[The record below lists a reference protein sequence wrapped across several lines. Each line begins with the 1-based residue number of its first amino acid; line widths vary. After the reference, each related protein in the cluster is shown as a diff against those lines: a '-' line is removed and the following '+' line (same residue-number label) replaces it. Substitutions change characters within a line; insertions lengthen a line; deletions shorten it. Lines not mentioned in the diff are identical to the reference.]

1 MKVIE
6 HIAKSKGK
14 TLFTFELLPP
24 LKGDS
29 IENIYRAIDPLIEF
43 NPAFIDVTYHRE
55 EVIYKKH
62 PGGLLEKKV
71 VRKRP
76 STVGISAAI
85 QYKYKVDVVPHI
97 ICGGFTREETEN
109 GLLDL
114 HFLGIHNLLL
124 LRGDTL
130 KSEKYFAPEDGGHS
144 FAIDLVKQV
153 MGLNEG
159 KYLDENLQHK
169 APTSFSMGVAG
180 YPEKHL
186 ESPNMAADI
195 HYLKMKVDAGAE
207 YIVTQMFFDNR
218 KYFEFVRLCREQGIT
233 VPIIPGIKPI
243 STISSLS
250 TLPQVFNIDI
260 PNELVREVEK
270 CKNNDEARQ
279 LGVEYAIVQAR
290 ELISAGVPAL
300 HFYTMGRSDN
310 IRKIVMEVF

>member
-1 MKVIE
+1 MKVID
-6 HIAKSKGK
+6 HIAKSNGK

-29 IENIYRAIDPLIEF
+29 IVNIYNAIEPLIEF
-43 NPAFIDVTYHRE
+43 APAFIDVTYHRE

-62 PGGLLEKKV
+62 PGGLLEKKT

-85 QYKYKVDVVPHI
+85 KYKYKVDVVPHI

-130 KSEKYFAPEDGGHS
+130 KSEKYFVAEDGGHTY
-144 FAIDLVKQV
+144 AIDLVKQV
-153 MGLNEG
+153 MGLNKG
-159 KYLDENLQHK
+159 KYLDENLQHT
-169 APTSFSMGVAG
+169 APTAFSAGVAG

-186 ESPNMAADI
+186 EAPNMATDI
-195 HYLKMKVDAGAE
+195 HYLKQKIDAGAE

-218 KYFEFVRLCREQGIT
+218 KYFEFVKLCREEGIT

-243 STISSLS
+243 STIASIK
-250 TLPQVFNIDI
+250 TLPQTFSIDI
-260 PNELVREVEK
+260 PIDLVTEVEK
-270 CKNNDEARQ
+270 CTNNDQARQ
-279 LGVEYAIVQAR
+279 VGVEWAIMQAR
-290 ELISAGVPAL
+290 ELIREGAPAL
-300 HFYTMGRSDN
+300 HLYTMGRSDN
-310 IRKIVMEVF
+310 ICKIAKEVF

>member
-6 HIAKSKGK
+6 HIAKSNGK

-29 IENIYRAIDPLIEF
+29 IENIYSAIDPLIEF

-130 KSEKYFAPEDGGHS
+130 KSEKYFTPEDGGHAY
-144 FAIDLVKQV
+144 AIDLVKQV
-153 MGLNEG
+153 LELNQG

-169 APTSFSMGVAG
+169 APTSFSIGVAG
-180 YPEKHL
+180 YPEKHI

-243 STISSLS
+243 STIASLN

-270 CKNNDEARQ
+270 CQNNEQARQ

-290 ELISAGVPAL
+290 ELIAAGVPAL

>member
-1 MKVIE
+1 MKVID
-6 HIAKSKGK
+6 HIAKSNGK

-29 IENIYRAIDPLIEF
+29 IQNIYTAIDPLIEF
-43 NPAFIDVTYHRE
+43 SPAFIDVTYHRE

-62 PGGLLEKKV
+62 PGGLLEKKT

-85 QYKYKVDVVPHI
+85 KYKYKVDVVPHI

-130 KSEKYFAPEDGGHS
+130 KTEKYFAAEDGGHAY
-144 FAIDLVKQV
+144 AIDLVKQV
-153 MGLNEG
+153 MGLNKG
-159 KYLDENLQHK
+159 KYLDENLQHT
-169 APTSFSMGVAG
+169 APTAFSAGVAG

-186 ESPNMAADI
+186 EAPNMASDI
-195 HYLKMKVDAGAE
+195 QYLKLKIDAGAE
-207 YIVTQMFFDNR
+207 YIVTQMFFDNQ
-218 KYFEFVRLCREQGIT
+218 KYFKFVKLCREAGIT
-233 VPIIPGIKPI
+233 VPIIPGIKPV
-243 STISSLS
+243 STIASIK
-250 TLPQVFNIDI
+250 TLPQTFNIDI
-260 PNELVREVEK
+260 PNDLVTAVEK
-270 CKNNDEARQ
+270 CTNNDQARQ
-279 LGVEYAIVQAR
+279 VGVEWAIAQAR
-290 ELISAGVPAL
+290 ELVLAGVPAL

-310 IRKIVMEVF
+310 ICKIAKEVF